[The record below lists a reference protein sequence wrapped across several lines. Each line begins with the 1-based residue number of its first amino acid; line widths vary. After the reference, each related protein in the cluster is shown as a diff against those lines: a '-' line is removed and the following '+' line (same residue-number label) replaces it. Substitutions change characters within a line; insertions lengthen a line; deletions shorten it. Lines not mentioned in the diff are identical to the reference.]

1 MCYCSITDYEPVET
15 IATDRIISTLPQTWS
30 AAHPKQA
37 EQHPPEA
44 KRYEDLVSSLTSLSA
59 RREQA
64 RQRAERLRKMKG
76 LLQPFDDGATQDKS
90 GGGSNVQQ
98 NLVTRNG
105 DVEKELER
113 MRMLLVRVSGRL
125 AQLPPPEARRQGED
139 ITMDDG
145 GGGGDEAVEDLDIVE
160 RNKVDALLNGF

>member
-1 MCYCSITDYEPVET
+1 MTNLIRRMVASDT
-15 IATDRIISTLPQTWS
+15 IISTLPQTWS

-37 EQHPPEA
+37 VEHPPEA
-44 KRYEDLVSSLTSLSA
+44 KRYEDLASSLTSLSA
-59 RREQA
+59 RRKQA
-64 RQRAERLRKMKG
+64 RQRVERLRKMKG
-76 LLQPFDDGATQDKS
+76 LLQPFNSDATQNE
-90 GGGSNVQQ
+90 GGNGTSNVQQ

-125 AQLPPPEARRQGED
+125 AQLPPPGTRRQEGD
-139 ITMDDG
+139 VTMDDG
-145 GGGGDEAVEDLDIVE
+145 DSDEVVEDLDVVE